1 MPQLIRSACLT
12 GYVEVARS
20 AGLDPKRMLR
30 EAGLAPSCLVDADI
44 KIPIEAVRSLL
55 EASAIAAG
63 IEDFGL
69 RMAERRRLSN
79 LGPIGLVVRNEPTVR
94 KSLETLGRYMRLHNE
109 ALFTRVEESQGVAI
123 LRQDMI
129 VGGRVPVRQ
138 AMELVVGVLYGILRE
153 LLGPSWEP
161 LRVCFSHTAPKS
173 LVNHL
178 RVFGR
183 FVAFGCEF
191 NGIVVAS
198 KDLDAPT
205 PLADPV
211 MLKYA
216 QQYIDSMF
224 ARPNMDMNDKVRD
237 LVCTLLP
244 LHRCTAEQVAQS
256 LGVDRRTV
264 HRHLARREETFSD
277 VVDSVRAE
285 LATRYVESGDRPLSE
300 VAELLGFSAQ
310 SAFAR
315 WFRGEFGCTVTEW
328 RAGRAPGKPS
338 SASLRQ

>member
-1 MPQLIRSACLT
+1 
-12 GYVEVARS
+12 
-20 AGLDPKRMLR
+20 
-30 EAGLAPSCLVDADI
+30 
-44 KIPIEAVRSLL
+44 
-55 EASAIAAG
+55 
-63 IEDFGL
+63 
-69 RMAERRRLSN
+69 
-79 LGPIGLVVRNEPTVR
+79 
-94 KSLETLGRYMRLHNE
+94 RYLRLHNE

-123 LRQDMI
+123 LRQEMI
-129 VGGRVPVRQ
+129 VGGRAPVRQ
-138 AMELVVGVLYGILRE
+138 AMELAVGVLYGILRE

-161 LRVCFSHTAPKS
+161 RRVCFSHTAPTS

-198 KDLDAPT
+198 QDLDAPT

-216 QQYIDSMF
+216 QQYVDSMF
-224 ARPNMDMNDKVRD
+224 ARPNLAMNDKVRE

-264 HRHLARREETFSD
+264 HRHLARRAETFSG

-285 LATRYVESGDRPLSE
+285 LAARYVQDGDRPLSE
-300 VAELLGFSAQ
+300 VAEG
-310 SAFAR
+310 
-315 WFRGEFGCTVTEW
+315 
-328 RAGRAPGKPS
+328 GRAAGLFRAERLRALVPERVRLHGDAVARRQAPGDGLARLRAAVAARA
-338 SASLRQ
+338 SAGKA

>member
-1 MPQLIRSACLT
+1 LPQLIRSACLT
-12 GYVEVARS
+12 GYVEVAQSFGLDPARMLRS
-20 AGLDPKRMLR
+20 AGLT
-30 EAGLAPSCLVDADI
+30 AASLVDPDI
-44 KIPIEAVRSLL
+44 KIPIESVRALL
-55 EASAIAAG
+55 EASASAAG
-63 IEDFGL
+63 AEDFGL
-69 RMAERRRLSN
+69 RMAEKRRLSN

-94 KSLETLGRYMRLHNE
+94 KALETLGRYLRLHNE
-109 ALFTRVEESQGVAI
+109 ALFSRVEEAQGVAI
-123 LRQDMI
+123 LRQEMI
-129 VGGRVPVRQ
+129 VGERARVRQ
-138 AMELVVGVLYGILRE
+138 AMELAVGVLYGILRE

-161 LRVCFSHTAPKS
+161 RRVCFSHPAPKS

-198 KDLDAPT
+198 RDLDART

-216 QQYIDSMF
+216 QQYVDSMF
-224 ARPNMDMNDKVRD
+224 ARPNLDMSDKVRE

-244 LHRCTAEQVAQS
+244 LHRCTADQVAQS

-264 HRHLARREETFSD
+264 HRHLGRRGETFSD
-277 VVDSVRAE
+277 VVDAVRAE
-285 LATRYVESGDRPLSE
+285 LATRYLESGDRALSE

-315 WFRGEFGCTVTEW
+315 WFRNGFGCTVTEW
-328 RAGRAPGKPS
+328 RASRVAQSRTTAAPS
-338 SASLRQ
+338 R

>member
-1 MPQLIRSACLT
+1 
-12 GYVEVARS
+12 
-20 AGLDPKRMLR
+20 MLR
-30 EAGLAPSCLVDADI
+30 EAGLTAASLVDPDI
-44 KIPIEAVRSLL
+44 KIPIESVRALL
-55 EASAIAAG
+55 EASASAAG
-63 IEDFGL
+63 VEDSGL
-69 RMAERRRLSN
+69 RMAEKRRLSN

-94 KSLETLGRYMRLHNE
+94 KSLETLGRYLGLHNE

-123 LRQDMI
+123 LRQEMI
-129 VGGRVPVRQ
+129 VGGQVSVRQ

-161 LRVCFSHTAPKS
+161 LRVCFSHTAPRS

-198 KDLDAPT
+198 KDLDAQT

-216 QQYIDSMF
+216 QQYVDSMF
-224 ARPNMDMNDKVRD
+224 ARPNLDMNDKVRE

-264 HRHLARREETFSD
+264 HRHLARREETFSS

-285 LATRYVESGDRPLSE
+285 LAARYVHNGDRPLSE
-300 VAELLGFSAQ
+300 IAELLGFSAQ

-315 WFRGEFGCTVTEW
+315 WFRNEFGCTVTEW
-328 RAGRAPGKPS
+328 RAGRAPAKPTP
-338 SASLRQ
+338 APLRQ

>member
-12 GYVEVARS
+12 GYVEVAKS

-30 EAGLAPSCLVDADI
+30 EAGLAAASLVDPDI
-44 KIPIEAVRSLL
+44 KIPIESVRSLL
-55 EASAIAAG
+55 EASAAAAG
-63 IEDFGL
+63 VEDFGL
-69 RMAERRRLSN
+69 RMAEKRRLSN

-94 KSLETLGRYMRLHNE
+94 AALETLGRYLRLHNE

-123 LRQDMI
+123 LRQEMI
-129 VGGRVPVRQ
+129 VGGRAPVRQ
-138 AMELVVGVLYGILRE
+138 AMELAVGVLYGILRE

-161 LRVCFSHTAPKS
+161 RRVCFSHTAPTS

-198 KDLDAPT
+198 QDLDAPT

-216 QQYIDSMF
+216 QQYVDSMF
-224 ARPNMDMNDKVRD
+224 TRPNLEMGDKVRE

-264 HRHLARREETFSD
+264 HRHLARRAETFSG

-285 LATRYVESGDRPLSE
+285 LAARYVQDGDRPLSE

-315 WFRGEFGCTVTEW
+315 WFRSEFGCTVTQW
-328 RAGRAPGKPS
+328 RAGRPRAKGSPASAP
-338 SASLRQ
+338 R